1 MASMYRETYSYI
13 DREGNHTSVRLS
25 GRSKEE
31 TDEKFQRHVMSEVR
45 KKDVPTVRQF
55 VEEVYRPSFMTGLA
69 ATTLA
74 NYEQYLRKNILP
86 YMGDMPIDAV
96 NVATLQQFYDWM
108 ANGKKHGRMKDLNR
122 NSIARISGLASR
134 IFKVAFE
141 MKIIDDLPFKTTLL
155 RNNGAMGEH
164 HKALPDDEVDRVKRA
179 IPLLKDWRQRLYMAL
194 LAYTGM
200 RKEEVLGLRWECV
213 HLAEGY
219 GEVKTVVVFP
229 RNSRA
234 VIKEMPKTPYSQR
247 TFLIPRPLQELLLPY
262 EKETGFVICGENDET
277 PASYSTAQRT
287 YQQAFA
293 ILGLKGK
300 YNNHDWR
307 ATFGTQLKERGLS
320 SAQVADLMGHA
331 DTRMVETTYARTRHE
346 GVMKHQK
353 TLEMIN
359 SEYRIGSN
367 VALEK
372 RKKPRNISIF

>member
-1 MASMYRETYSYI
+1 MASMHRETYSYI
-13 DREGNHTSVRLS
+13 DHDGNRASIRLS
-25 GRSKEE
+25 GRNKGE
-31 TDEKFQRHVMSEVR
+31 TDEKFQRHVMGEAR
-45 KKDVPTVRQF
+45 LKAAPTVRQF

-74 NYEQYLRKNILP
+74 NYEQYLRKDILP
-86 YMGDMPIDAV
+86 YMGDMPMNQV
-96 NVATLQQFYDWM
+96 NVATLQRFYDWM
-108 ANGKKHGRMKDLNR
+108 ANGKQHGRMKDLNR

-141 MKIIDDLPFKTTLL
+141 MKIIDDSPFKTTLL

-179 IPLLKDWRQRLYMAL
+179 IPYLKDQRQRLYMAL

-213 HLAEGY
+213 HLAAGY

-229 RNSRA
+229 RNCKA
-234 VIKEMPKTPYSQR
+234 VIKSIPKTPYSQR
-247 TFLIPRPLQELLLPY
+247 TFLIPGPLRELLLPHERERGY
-262 EKETGFVICGENDET
+262 VIYGENDET

-293 ILGLKGK
+293 TLGLKGR

-307 ATFGTQLKERGLS
+307 ATFGTQLKESGMS
-320 SAQVADLMGHA
+320 SAQVADLLGHS

-353 TLEMIN
+353 ALENLN
-359 SEYRIGSN
+359 SAYRIGSN
-367 VALEK
+367 LAE
-372 RKKPRNISIF
+372 